1 MKFGVRECVDV
12 MFKAKT
18 ARKIGSRQ
26 FFKNEP
32 VLLFDTLTTSTLE
45 GSGTTVYAQGGRGN
59 ARLMSWDGDRA
70 VTFTMTDAL
79 MSKEGLAIL
88 ASAELIDAS
97 ASTPIYQHMVERVSG
112 NEVAYADNTLTVTLS
127 ETPAGDTANDGG
139 YSIYVM
145 LTDDNG
151 DMIAEPYIAKKGTG
165 TTITVASFTGYTVGT
180 NHGNTLAAGINV
192 LVDYYVARASGA
204 YQVEIRPESFGGN
217 FYIEGSTLFRD
228 QLTGKDMPAEIIIP
242 NGRIQSNFSFT
253 MAGTG
258 DPSTF
263 DFTIDAFPDF
273 TRWDRENKV
282 LADIQVIENA
292 GGNTEA
298 TRTATQQVT
307 ELELNYKQLNMVA
320 GDAVTIT
327 AKVNGTATTITS
339 VAQPSDSTLVT
350 ISGAKVTAGESAGE
364 TVLTVTAGNYTA
376 KLPVTVVA
384 AAG

>member
-1 MKFGVRECVDV
+1 MSKFGVRECCDV

-26 FFKNEP
+26 FYKNEP

-88 ASAELIDAS
+88 ASANLIDAS
-97 ASTPIYQHMVERVSG
+97 ANSKIYQHIVERVTDDSK
-112 NEVAYADNTLTVTLS
+112 VSFASDTLTITLAN
-127 ETPAGDTANDGG
+127 EPAANTASDGG
-139 YSIYVM
+139 YAIYVM
-145 LTDDNG
+145 LTDANG
-151 DMIAEPYIAKKGTG
+151 DMIAEPYVAQKLTGTG
-165 TTITVASFTGYTVGT
+165 NEKKITVTTIAGTGSTAVYTPGA
-180 NHGNTLAAGINV
+180 NHGTAFGSNLAGANI
-192 LVDYYVARASGA
+192 LVDYYIEKASGA
-204 YQVEIRPESFGGN
+204 YEVQITPDTFGGN

-228 QLTGKDMPAEIIIP
+228 QASGKDLPAEIIIP
-242 NGRIQSNFSFT
+242 NGRVQSNFSFT

-273 TRWDRENKV
+273 TRWNRSTKV
-282 LADIQVIENA
+282 LADIQVIE
-292 GGNTEA
+292 GTSGDTEE
-298 TRTATQQVT
+298 TRTAT
-307 ELELNYKQLNMVA
+307 A
-320 GDAVTIT
+320 
-327 AKVNGTATTITS
+327 
-339 VAQPSDSTLVT
+339 
-350 ISGAKVTAGESAGE
+350 
-364 TVLTVTAGNYTA
+364 
-376 KLPVTVVA
+376 A

>member
-1 MKFGVRECVDV
+1 

-165 TTITVASFTGYTVGT
+165 TTITVASFTDYTVGT
-180 NHGNTLAAGINV
+180 NHGKTLAAGINV
-192 LVDYYVARASGA
+192 LVDYYVQRTAGA
-204 YQVEIRPESFGGN
+204 YQVEIRPETFGGN

-273 TRWDRENKV
+273 TRWDRNNKV

>member
-97 ASTPIYQHMVERVSG
+97 ASTPVYQHMVERVTDDALVVFDGTTVGS
-112 NEVAYADNTLTVTLS
+112 ETLTVYVSELPASTLS
-127 ETPAGDTANDGG
+127 GSTRTHKANDGG
-139 YSIYVM
+139 YCIYVM
-145 LTDDNG
+145 LTDANG
-151 DMIAEPYIAKKGTG
+151 DIIAEPYIGTCTGEASTADGATKGKYP
-165 TTITVASFTGYTVGT
+165 VVVSKLTGYTVGS
-180 NHGNTLAAGINV
+180 NHGFAFTSGDLNGANV
-192 LVDYYVARASGA
+192 LVDYYVKHITGA

-228 QLTGKDMPAEIIIP
+228 QLTGKDMPAEIVIP

-263 DFTIDAFPDF
+263 DFTVDAFPDF
-273 TRWDRENKV
+273 TRWDRNNKV
-282 LADIQVIENA
+282 LANIQV
-292 GGNTEA
+292 
-298 TRTATQQVT
+298 VS
-307 ELELNYKQLNMVA
+307 
-320 GDAVTIT
+320 
-327 AKVNGTATTITS
+327 GT
-339 VAQPSDSTLVT
+339 DST
-350 ISGAKVTAGESAGE
+350 
-364 TVLTVTAGNYTA
+364 GNEANRGGTDQSN
-376 KLPVTVVA
+376 A